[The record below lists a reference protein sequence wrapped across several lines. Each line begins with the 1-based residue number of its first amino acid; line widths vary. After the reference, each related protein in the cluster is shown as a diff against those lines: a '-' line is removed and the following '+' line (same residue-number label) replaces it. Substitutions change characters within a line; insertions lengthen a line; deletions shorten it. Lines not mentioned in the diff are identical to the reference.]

1 MSESWGSELSLSIEE
16 KKQRVALSIQR
27 CGRAPLKTLSWL
39 CSDAL
44 DNDILRFNLMHE
56 WLSQSTNLSKT
67 SKAFQK
73 FDFEEQLLWW
83 LTLTLDILK
92 VSMKGASFMVHVH
105 QLDWIQSLS
114 KRIDKKKLLA
124 LQDKLNTVI
133 HQVNTAKGNYN
144 QSLLIETALISW
156 KSMLK

>member
-1 MSESWGSELSLSIEE
+1 
-16 KKQRVALSIQR
+16 
-27 CGRAPLKTLSWL
+27 
-39 CSDAL
+39 
-44 DNDILRFNLMHE
+44 
-56 WLSQSTNLSKT
+56 
-67 SKAFQK
+67 
-73 FDFEEQLLWW
+73 
-83 LTLTLDILK
+83 
-92 VSMKGASFMVHVH
+92 MKGASFMVHVH